1 MHGKFIYPLLL
12 AVLVFTA
19 RAGEKIPVLQAG
31 GNTYSNVTVTSVS
44 ATDVF
49 FTHAGGM
56 ANVKI
61 KTLSPDWQK
70 HFNFDAKKART
81 AELKQS
87 TNQAAYYDQL
97 LQTPVV
103 HPVAQT
109 NEPAAAAAPEAPS
122 AAELAWRQG
131 LSGALKQAQAEN
143 KHVLLA
149 FTGSDWCTWCIK
161 FDHDVLSTARFA
173 SYAKDKL
180 IRITVDFP
188 QHTPQ
193 NDDLKRANVAMYKY
207 FGVEGFP
214 SYVLLNSDGRVLGRQ
229 TGYLE
234 GGPEAFIAELDGFSK
249 P

>member
-44 ATDVF
+44 TTDIF

-56 ANVKI
+56 GNVKI
-61 KTLSPDWQK
+61 KTLSPEWQK
-70 HFNFDAKKART
+70 HFNFDAQKAHT

-97 LQTPVV
+97 LQTPTV
-103 HPVAQT
+103 HPAVQI

-131 LSGALKQAQAEN
+131 LSGALRQAQAEN

-193 NDDLKRANVAMYKY
+193 SDDLKRANVAMSKY

-214 SYVLLNSDGRVLGRQ
+214 SYLLLNSDGRVLGRQ

-234 GGPEAFIAELDGFSK
+234 GGPEAFITELDGFSK

>member
-19 RAGEKIPVLQAG
+19 RAGEKIPVLQVG
-31 GNTYSNVTVTSVS
+31 TDTYSNVTVTSVS

-61 KTLSPDWQK
+61 KTLSSEWQK

-97 LQTPVV
+97 LKTPTV
-103 HPVAQT
+103 HPVASA
-109 NEPAAAAAPEAPS
+109 NGPAAAAAPEAPS

-131 LSGALKQAQAEN
+131 LSSALRQAQAEN

-149 FTGSDWCTWCIK
+149 FTGSDWCMWCLK
-161 FDHDVLSTARFA
+161 FDHDVLSTDRFA

-180 IRITVDFP
+180 ILITVDFP
-188 QHTPQ
+188 QHKPQ
-193 NDDLKRANVAMYKY
+193 RDDLKRANVAMQKF

-234 GGPEAFIAELDGFSK
+234 GGPEAFIAKLDGFIK

>member
-31 GNTYSNVTVTSVS
+31 TNTYSNVTVTSVS

-49 FTHAGGM
+49 FTHASGM

-61 KTLSPDWQK
+61 KTLSPEWQK
-70 HFNFDAKKART
+70 HFNFNAKKAHT
-81 AELKQS
+81 AELQQS
-87 TNQAAYYDQL
+87 TNQAEFYDQL
-97 LQTPVV
+97 LKTPVV
-103 HPVAQT
+103 HPSAPT
-109 NEPAAAAAPEAPS
+109 NGPAAAVPAAP
-122 AAELAWRQG
+122 AAEELAWRQG
-131 LSGALKQAQAEN
+131 LSGALRQAQAEN

-149 FTGSDWCTWCIK
+149 FTGSDWCSWCIK
-161 FDHDVLSTARFA
+161 FDHDVLSTDRFA

-180 IRITVDFP
+180 FVITVDFP
-188 QHTPQ
+188 HQTPQ
-193 NDDLKRANVAMYKY
+193 SDDLKRANVAMYKH

-234 GGPEAFIAELDGFSK
+234 GGPEAFIAELDGFIK